1 MGQVMPAPDERP
13 QGDETAR
20 ECCANPTD
28 TTANSDQSVAET
40 RRGLLWI
47 VALLGI
53 IGNGWLIL
61 TPPGYGRF
69 STTVLLG
76 IPTLVLCASAYL
88 LGRIGHRPLI
98 TFVAVRPQDRGRLL
112 GFCLLANV
120 AVSGLM
126 LAYLFFL

>member
-1 MGQVMPAPDERP
+1 MPVPSKRP
-13 QGDETAR
+13 HDDETTR
-20 ECCANPTD
+20 GCCANATD
-28 TTANSDQSVAET
+28 STSDSDQSAAET

-53 IGNGWLIL
+53 IGNGWMIL

-69 STTVLLG
+69 SIAVFLG
-76 IPTLVLCASAYL
+76 TPTLVLCAGAYL
-88 LGRIGHRPLI
+88 LGRIGRRPLI
-98 TFVAVRPQDRGRLL
+98 TFAAVRPQDRGRLL

-126 LAYLFFL
+126 LVYLFFL